1 MGLIEYSK
9 LRNKVIDQMDE
20 QIKEIK
26 ILAVEQWAR
35 EKGFNDVIFSNYETA
50 KEWVEQNINSKKAY
64 KKEFNKFEKELDT
77 ELISIVEELKNG
89 TRSEFSKKINKISKK
104 YVTPVAK
111 IIIKSIIINFLITQG
126 MGLGLNIA
134 SDQLHKWAIAKV
146 EKIDFTSGIDFSVTM
161 PTLMGFLQGAAD
173 SVTKAL
179 EDQTRNVAGSIEDGI
194 KTSLTNGING
204 ATKVFKDY
212 VIPFSKGV
220 TSGILGFFQA
230 KGIIKNMQNSVKMEK
245 LENQNDEQTN
255 EIENLRQQVISL
267 KQKDEATEIE
277 KKIAEK
283 REVTIKNLGRTQQ
296 MNFIVSGLQNIFKDE
311 GINIPNIPIK
321 CLNMEEYGTFLRNY
335 LKDNEVPRDVQKEI
349 FAAIGLYENN
359 IETLCKDLKLGKT
372 GVVEKFKL
380 SINSIPKGIIRKFKG
395 AKEQISYNMERLVRN
410 AINRGGNKD
419 DVDKYVEALEKKDID
434 REFSIE

>member
-1 MGLIEYSK
+1 MGLIEYSE
-9 LRNKVIDQMDE
+9 LRNKVINQMDG

-35 EKGFNDVIFSNYETA
+35 EKGFNDVIFSNYEMA
-50 KEWVEQNINSKKAY
+50 KEWVEQNINSKKKY

-77 ELISIVEELKNG
+77 ELKAIVGDLKNG

-134 SDQLHKWAIAKV
+134 SEQLHKLAIADV

-161 PTLMGFLQGAAD
+161 PMGFLQGAAD
-173 SVTKAL
+173 SVTKTL
-179 EDQTRNVAGSIEDGI
+179 EDQTRNVAGSIESGI
-194 KTSLTNGING
+194 KTTLTNGING
-204 ATKVFKDY
+204 AKEVFQDY
-212 VIPFSKGV
+212 VIPFSKAV

-230 KGIIKNMQNSVKMEK
+230 KGIIRNTQNSVKMEK
-245 LENQNDEQTN
+245 LENQNEDQTN
-255 EIENLRQQVISL
+255 EIENLRQQIISL
-267 KQKDEATEIE
+267 KQQDKDKEIE

-283 REVTIKNLGRTQQ
+283 REATIKNLGKAQQ

-311 GINIPNIPIK
+311 DVDIPNIPIK
-321 CLNMEEYGTFLRNY
+321 CLSMEEYGTFLRDF
-335 LKDNEVPRDVQKEI
+335 LKDNEVPSEVQKEV
-349 FAAIGLYENN
+349 FTAISLYENN
-359 IETLCKDLKLGKT
+359 IEALCSDLKLGKT

-380 SINSIPKGIIRKFKG
+380 SIDSISKGMVKKLKG
-395 AKEQISYNMERLVRN
+395 TKEQISYNMERLVRN
-410 AINRGGNKD
+410 AINRGVNKD
-419 DVDKYVEALEKKDID
+419 EVDKYVGDLEEKDID
-434 REFSIE
+434 KEFSIE